1 MTSLRRIHFQVPSP
15 RRATYRQ
22 GISPTDNTHCPLSVR
37 CQPPT
42 GTDTCTPLRSHS
54 PFPPA
59 NSSASSSSSS
69 TSASAFLPTSSS
81 SLVQTLPPSFLPLRL
96 FRQPRFPSHALCTT
110 ESRAR
115 TLLSSVLR
123 LVKPRTSAPARASP
137 PLEPWSASPARP
149 GFLTT
154 SAAPPFSS
162 YKYARKPENEASD
175 CDDFDYGEKQPRIQT
190 PEYQE
195 ERRPPSVSSSTTVE
209 SSVPPTVF
217 SQVARRALATP
228 FPAMST
234 IQQLKNFI
242 RHGM

>member
-1 MTSLRRIHFQVPSP
+1 MTSLKRIHFQVPSP

-54 PFPPA
+54 AFPPA

-123 LVKPRTSAPARASP
+123 LVKPRTSAARRPARASP

-154 SAAPPFSS
+154 SAAPSFQFLQIRQ
-162 YKYARKPENEASD
+162 KIRKRSLRLRRFRLRRETTSTTDSGVSRGEAS
-175 CDDFDYGEKQPRIQT
+175 
-190 PEYQE
+190 
-195 ERRPPSVSSSTTVE
+195 S
-209 SSVPPTVF
+209 
-217 SQVARRALATP
+217 
-228 FPAMST
+228 
-234 IQQLKNFI
+234 I
-242 RHGM
+242 RLI